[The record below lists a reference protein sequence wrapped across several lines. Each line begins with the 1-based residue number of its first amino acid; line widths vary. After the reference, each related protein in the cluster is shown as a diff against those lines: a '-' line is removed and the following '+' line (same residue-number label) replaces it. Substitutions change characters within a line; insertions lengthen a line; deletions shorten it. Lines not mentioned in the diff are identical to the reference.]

1 MADFRLIIDIKDVTE
16 GDAEGVAQD
25 IWDTHAN
32 DLDAALGD
40 FKVRLLEVKGGGVQF
55 DTNWEPSS

>member
-1 MADFRLIIDIKDVTE
+1 MPDFRIIIDIKDVTD

-32 DLDAALGD
+32 DLDAKLGD
-40 FKVRLLEVKGGGVQF
+40 FKVRLLSVQSGAQF
-55 DTNWEPSS
+55 DTNWQPAE